1 MGGDEFIILLTDLVD
16 PPYAEQVAAKIV
28 AALVDPHP
36 YRKTHLPISVSI
48 GVCTLSDEV
57 VEAEVLLQRVD
68 AAMYRAKQRG
78 RSCFQ
83 VSPAICSPQPRHD
96 PGRPNTTGVP
106 NLRLLAGV
114 GPSPSAH
121 QPDPPPTFVSPSR
134 FLSIARAR

>member
-16 PPYAEQVAAKIV
+16 PTYAEQVAAKIV
-28 AALVDPHP
+28 AVLSTPIHIG
-36 YRKTHLPISVSI
+36 KTHLPISVSI

-83 VSPAICSPQPRHD
+83 VFTSDMLASTPSTI
-96 PGRPNTTGVP
+96 PGAPTPPESQTSAT
-106 NLRLLAGV
+106 LAGV

-121 QPDPPPTFVSPSR
+121 
-134 FLSIARAR
+134 